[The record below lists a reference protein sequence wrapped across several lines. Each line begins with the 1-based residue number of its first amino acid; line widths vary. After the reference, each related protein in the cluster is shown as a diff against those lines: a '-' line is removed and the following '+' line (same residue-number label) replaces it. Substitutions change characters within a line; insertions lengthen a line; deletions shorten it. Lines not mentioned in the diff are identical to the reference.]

1 MFKKLSVKSG
11 FTDTEIKVLFFLLG
25 LFLAGFIYVK
35 FIQAGKVTTYK
46 EFDYSKEEN
55 QLIKSW
61 QDDSLDEASLST
73 QTDTVKKRILEL
85 NDKPYELSAKKE
97 IREKSINLN
106 TATKE
111 ELMNIKGI
119 GDKTADNIITFRK
132 MNGKFI
138 TLNDL
143 MKIKGIGTVKYQKF
157 SKYLYL
163 K

>member
-11 FTDTEIKVLFFLLG
+11 FTETEIKVLIFLLG
-25 LFLAGFIYVK
+25 LFLAGFVYVK
-35 FIQAGKVTTYK
+35 FIKAANEGPYK

-61 QDDSLDEASLST
+61 QDDSLEEASLSIES
-73 QTDTVKKRILEL
+73 DSVKRNILEL
-85 NDKPYELSAKKE
+85 NDKSYESSAKKD
-97 IREKSINLN
+97 IQEKSINLN

-119 GDKTADNIITFRK
+119 GEKTAGNIIEFRDN
-132 MNGKFI
+132 NGKFSS
-138 TLNDL
+138 LEDL
-143 MKIKGIGTVKYQKF
+143 MKIKGIGPVKYQKF